1 MVMTSIRFS
10 DKEKLKFY
18 QHHAKAKYHLD
29 FSKYIK
35 MLIREDL
42 KALRKPSEIK
52 EEWEL
57 IKQLKVENDLLKK
70 EILILKHHVETLF
83 DLNTAKIIEKLEG
96 LTIASDQ
103 IEAIENKVLAFLDER
118 VRGKRVRLSLMTIS
132 QQLHVKESL
141 LVRIL
146 DDLIDREEVKLFK
159 DMKYGRIT

>member
-42 KALRKPSEIK
+42 KALRKPSEVK

-57 IKQLKVENDLLKK
+57 VKQLKAENDLLKK

-83 DLNTAKIIEKLEG
+83 DLNTAKILEKLEG
-96 LTIASDQ
+96 LSIASDQ
-103 IEAIENKVLAFLDER
+103 IEAIEDKVLALLDEQ
-118 VRGKRVRLSLMTIS
+118 VRNKRIKLSLLEIS
-132 QQLHVKESL
+132 QQVHVKESV

-146 DDLIDREEVKLFK
+146 DDLIEREHVKLFR
-159 DMKYGRIT
+159 DMKYGRID